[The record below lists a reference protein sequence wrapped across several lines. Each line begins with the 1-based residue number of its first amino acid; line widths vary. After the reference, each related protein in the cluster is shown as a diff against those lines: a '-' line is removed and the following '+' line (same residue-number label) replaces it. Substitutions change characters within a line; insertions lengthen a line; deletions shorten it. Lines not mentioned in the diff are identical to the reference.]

1 MQKILW
7 QIPLRTADETNPYE
21 NVYVKRRRHHQQQY
35 FIRSLFRAE
44 AIKRK
49 GDIGIELPCVVKMI
63 RLSNGVMDEEDNLR
77 MAFKWIKDEI
87 GRCLFPEKSIVY
99 VTKKGQVKENR
110 GRCDDDKRVKW
121 EYGQEK
127 HKTLAIRIEI
137 TSCIDDV
144 LSPPSSIEDLCKA
157 LPTPRVLQKGFSELL
172 YCSHTKP

>member
-7 QIPLRTADETNPYE
+7 EIPLRTADETNAYE

-44 AIKRK
+44 EIKRK
-49 GDIGIELPCVVKMI
+49 GDIGMEFPCIVKMT

-77 MAFKWIKDEI
+77 MSFKWIKDEI

-127 HKTLAIRIEI
+127 HRTLAIRIEI
-137 TSCIDDV
+137 TSGIDDV
-144 LSPPSSIEDLCKA
+144 LSLPFLKEGLNIA
-157 LPTPRVLQKGFSELL
+157 LQAPHV
-172 YCSHTKP
+172 